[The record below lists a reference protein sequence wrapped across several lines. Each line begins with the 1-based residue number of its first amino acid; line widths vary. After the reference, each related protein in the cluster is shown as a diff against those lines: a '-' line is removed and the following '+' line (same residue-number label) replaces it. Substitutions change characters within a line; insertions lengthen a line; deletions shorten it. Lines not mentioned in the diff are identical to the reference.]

1 MPESALA
8 SVPGG
13 RGRAAGSTRII
24 PPLPA
29 GISIVPGRVKPKRR
43 LRRRHIVL
51 LVIVA
56 LVAFVWFRIWY
67 SNYDQSHIDPV
78 VRLALLA
85 HAPKG
90 AHFPVKLWSGP
101 RILELEYTSVAYP
114 KGYGV
119 FPGFGPATTCAMV
132 NVFDPK
138 TRTKDP
144 KFWFGHVTC
153 VRGIAY
159 AIPR

>member
-1 MPESALA
+1 MPGSARA
-8 SVPGG
+8 AMPGDS
-13 RGRAAGSTRII
+13 GRAAGSTRII

-29 GISIVPGRVKPKRR
+29 GISILPGRVKPKRR
-43 LRRRHIVL
+43 LRRRYIVL
-51 LVIVA
+51 LVILA
-56 LVAFVWFRIWY
+56 LLALGQFRRWY
-67 SNYDQSHIDPV
+67 SNYDQSRIDPV
-78 VRLALLA
+78 VRLALLQ

-101 RILELEYTSVAYP
+101 RILELEFTSVAYP

-138 TRTKDP
+138 TGTKDP

-159 AIPR
+159 AIHR